1 MYSKRGFV
9 KKKNSSNTK
18 LLNRVIWTWPLYR
31 HAPKAN
37 STIEFRGKRE
47 REEEEEV
54 KRIKKN
60 PLHFGKEPLKL
71 LPPKL
76 RTSKLLRLAKFAAIW
91 I

>member
-1 MYSKRGFV
+1 MYSKCGFV
-9 KKKNSSNTK
+9 KKNSSNTK
-18 LLNRVIWTWPLYR
+18 LLSRVIWTWPLYR

-37 STIEFRGKRE
+37 STIEFRGE

-76 RTSKLLRLAKFAAIW
+76 RTS
-91 I
+91 

>member
-1 MYSKRGFV
+1 MYSKWEFI
-9 KKKNSSNTK
+9 KKKKSSNTK
-18 LLNRVIWTWPLYR
+18 LLSRVIWTWPLYR

-37 STIEFRGKRE
+37 STIEFRGERE
-47 REEEEEV
+47 EEEEEV

-76 RTSKLLRLAKFAAIW
+76 RTSKLLRLARSAAIW